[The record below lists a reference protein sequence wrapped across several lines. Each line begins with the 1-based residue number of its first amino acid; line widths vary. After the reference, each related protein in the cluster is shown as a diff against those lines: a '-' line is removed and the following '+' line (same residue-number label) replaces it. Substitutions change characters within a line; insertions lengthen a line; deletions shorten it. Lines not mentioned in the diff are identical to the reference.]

1 MDAEISSILQAS
13 TEILLL
19 AQPAVEDGVFGP
31 VVPVAGARLGAAACG
46 PSRQASLT
54 DLKISALC
62 ELLGLKLSTVNRKL
76 LKRSLL
82 RPDEAERLMGLQRL
96 IGQVEAVVRDRGDG
110 SPFGAGRWLADWLQ
124 RPNRALGGELPASFM
139 DTAEGREQVG
149 RLIGAQRSG
158 SYM

>member
-1 MDAEISSILQAS
+1 
-13 TEILLL
+13 
-19 AQPAVEDGVFGP
+19 
-31 VVPVAGARLGAAACG
+31 
-46 PSRQASLT
+46 
-54 DLKISALC
+54 
-62 ELLGLKLSTVNRKL
+62 VNRKL

-82 RPDEAERLMGLQRL
+82 SPDEAERLKGLQRL
-96 IGQVEAVVRDRGDG
+96 IGQVEVVVRDCGDG

-124 RPNRALGGELPASFM
+124 RPNRALGGELPAPFM